1 MRSRSLAVATLLVA
15 SSPALAQGDQAGFL
29 VRLGTDT
36 VAVERVVRSDDR
48 IEGWLAT
55 RNPSTA
61 MRHYVA
67 TLAPDGSVKELTY
80 DVTSVAL
87 NQPATKAVLRFDAD
101 TAVVDID
108 VPRDTTLH
116 VAAMHGLPYVNFSYG
131 LLEQTFRWA
140 RAQREDSLV
149 IPMVFVGAP
158 RAEPA
163 TVRRLG
169 GDSMT
174 FAIFEPTP
182 SRARFDASGR
192 LLALGGQGT
201 TQGVVV
207 TRLPDVDVRG
217 IAAGWA
223 KAEAGGRP
231 AGQLS
236 PLDSVK
242 ASAGGAN
249 IAIVYSRPSRR
260 GRTIFGG
267 VVPFDAV
274 WRTGANAA
282 TMFTTDADLAMNG
295 TTIPKGSYTLW
306 TLPTRSGATLILNKQ
321 TGQWGTEYDAAQDL
335 ARIPL
340 QVTRLPE
347 QVERFTIAVEPAGNG
362 GTLTYSWGDRAFSA
376 PFTVSRR

>member
-1 MRSRSLAVATLLVA
+1 
-15 SSPALAQGDQAGFL
+15 
-29 VRLGTDT
+29 
-36 VAVERVVRSDDR
+36 
-48 IEGWLAT
+48 
-55 RNPSTA
+55 
-61 MRHYVA
+61 
-67 TLAPDGSVKELTY
+67 
-80 DVTSVAL
+80 AL
-87 NQPATKAVLRFDAD
+87 NQQATKAVLRFGAD

-108 VPRDTTLH
+108 VPRDTTLR
-116 VAAMHGLPYVNFSYG
+116 VAAARGLPYVNFSYG
-131 LLEQTFRWA
+131 LLEQAFRWA

-163 TVRRLG
+163 TVHRLG

-182 SRARFDASGR
+182 NHARLDASGR
-192 LLALGGQGT
+192 LLALSGVGT
-201 TQGVVV
+201 TQGVEV
-207 TRLPDVDVRG
+207 TRLPDVDVQG

-223 KAEAGGRP
+223 KAEASGRP

-236 PLDSVK
+236 PLDSAK
-242 ASAGGAN
+242 ASAGGAS

-282 TMFTTDADLAMNG
+282 TILTTDADLVMNG
-295 TTIPKGSYTLW
+295 TTIPKGSYSIW
-306 TLPTRSGATLILNKQ
+306 TLPTRGGGSLITNKQ

-340 QVTRLPE
+340 QMTRLPE
-347 QVERFTIAVEPAGNG
+347 QVERFTIAIEPAANG
-362 GTLTYSWGDRAFSA
+362 GALTYSWGDRKFSV
-376 PFTVSRR
+376 PFVVRQ